1 MTGQVSIIIIIIV
14 CTREKTLCLC
24 MVLGI
29 DTRASHMLGKYALPL
44 SVPSWLM
51 VLEAGKYKAEGLP
64 SGQGLLAAP

>member
-1 MTGQVSIIIIIIV
+1 
-14 CTREKTLCLC
+14 

-51 VLEAGKYKAEGLP
+51 VLKAGKYKAEGLA
-64 SGQGLLAAP
+64 SGKGLLAAP